1 MATVDGIT
9 AQKAQ
14 EILDQT
20 IESALISGATLNFI
34 RHDGSSF
41 SAGDFT
47 SYINAQIEPTIDAA
61 MAPIDTA
68 LASIPGQVNSSV
80 ASAVPPA
87 VAGGVTDKG
96 SISGAVTFPGI
107 TPAQMVNRLFRAT
120 LSGNI
125 TIDSANFPSPAV
137 AGTQFAMVLKQDGT
151 GGRTLTLNNI
161 KRSQGTLALSTA
173 AGAEDIIMF
182 LFSGT
187 TWYAGAMGVSFS

>member
-87 VAGGVTDKG
+87 VA
-96 SISGAVTFPGI
+96 VTFPGI
-107 TPAQMVNRLFRAT
+107 TPTQMVNRLFRAT